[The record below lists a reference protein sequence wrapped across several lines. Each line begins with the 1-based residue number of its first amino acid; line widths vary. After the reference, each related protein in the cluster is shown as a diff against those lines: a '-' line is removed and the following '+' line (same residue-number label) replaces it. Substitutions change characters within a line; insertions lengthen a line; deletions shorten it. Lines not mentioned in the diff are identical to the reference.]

1 MPLHLPAD
9 DRGMGANPLPKR
21 SADNI
26 INNKNSIIK

>member
-9 DRGMGANPLPKR
+9 DRGKGANPLPKR